1 MDYREHRFRAQDG
14 LELYYR
20 DYGDRLAAATPVLCL
35 AGLTRNA
42 NDFHDL
48 ALHLCPARRVISFD
62 LRGRGQS
69 AHDPNPDNYTPGTY
83 LSDINHVLTVSG
95 CHKVIIIGTSLG
107 GLIAMA
113 LGAVRAPALA
123 GVVLNDIGPEIDPIG
138 VARISGYAGKT
149 PAAMTLDQAAGH
161 MKNLFAP
168 AFPDFRAEDWRA
180 EAERG
185 LRRRDDG
192 MWVQDYDPAIAK
204 NATEQGDN
212 PEGFWPYFNALAHV
226 PVLALRG
233 ELSDILN
240 PATFAAMAK
249 AKPDMIQV
257 TVPNRG
263 HAPNLSEPECMAAID
278 RFLEAHGD
286 PAH

>member
-1 MDYREHRFRAQDG
+1 
-14 LELYYR
+14 
-20 DYGDRLAAATPVLCL
+20 
-35 AGLTRNA
+35 
-42 NDFHDL
+42 
-48 ALHLCPARRVISFD
+48 
-62 LRGRGQS
+62 
-69 AHDPNPDNYTPGTY
+69 
-83 LSDINHVLTVSG
+83 
-95 CHKVIIIGTSLG
+95 
-107 GLIAMA
+107 
-113 LGAVRAPALA
+113 
-123 GVVLNDIGPEIDPIG
+123 
-138 VARISGYAGKT
+138 
-149 PAAMTLDQAAGH
+149 
-161 MKNLFAP
+161 
-168 AFPDFRAEDWRA
+168 
-180 EAERG
+180 
-185 LRRRDDG
+185 
-192 MWVQDYDPAIAK
+192 VQDYDPAIAK